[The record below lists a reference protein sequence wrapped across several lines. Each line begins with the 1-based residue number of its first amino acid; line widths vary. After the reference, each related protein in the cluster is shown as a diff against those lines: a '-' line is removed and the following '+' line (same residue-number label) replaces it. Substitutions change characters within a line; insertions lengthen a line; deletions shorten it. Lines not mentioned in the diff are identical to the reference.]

1 MTPGAA
7 LLSGFL
13 AGLFG
18 SPHCAAMCGGIM
30 AVLHGQVPRGRDRL
44 AAGFHVGRIASYL
57 LLGLIL
63 TALGMLPERV
73 LPHAAAPAMRVVL
86 GALLILMALY
96 VALPGR
102 IRDWFGELARPLTAR
117 VLPLFQRMIPA
128 DRWNRAIGLGLLW
141 GLLPCGLLY
150 SMLAASWLLAD
161 PAAATALLLGF
172 GVGTVPLLLGG
183 GLGLVQLRRRIR
195 GSWLRGTAA
204 LVLALT
210 GLLVAAGPWLA
221 QRVHHDGMRF
231 LMECVSG

>member
-44 AAGFHVGRIASYL
+44 AAGFHVGRIISYL
-57 LLGLIL
+57 LLGLLL

-73 LPHAAAPAMRVVL
+73 LPTGTAPVMRVAL

-102 IRDWFGELARPLTAR
+102 IRDWFGEMARPLTAR
-117 VLPLFQRMIPA
+117 VLPLFQRLIPA
-128 DRWNRAIGLGLLW
+128 DRWDKAISLGLLW

-150 SMLAASWLLAD
+150 SMLAAAWLLAD
-161 PAAATALLLGF
+161 PAAASAMLLGF
-172 GVGTVPLLLGG
+172 GVGTLPLLLGG
-183 GLGLVQLRRRIR
+183 GLGLAQLRRRIR
-195 GSWLRGTAA
+195 ARWLRGSAA
-204 LVLALT
+204 LMLALT

-221 QRVHHDGMRF
+221 RHVSHDGMRF
-231 LMECVSG
+231 LLDCVAG